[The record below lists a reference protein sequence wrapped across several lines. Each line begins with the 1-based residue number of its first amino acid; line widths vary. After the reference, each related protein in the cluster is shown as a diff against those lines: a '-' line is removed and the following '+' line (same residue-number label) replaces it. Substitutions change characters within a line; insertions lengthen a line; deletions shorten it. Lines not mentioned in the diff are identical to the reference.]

1 MINLLKTKLKDNKC
15 YIYFDNLKNIKKI
28 SDLIK
33 ILNKNTS
40 NGIND
45 FIFDFSYMR
54 SQSFSPAHVSI
65 AGIVQYYQ
73 EIKGINIT
81 FIEKEGLYI
90 VHTDTKSPLDVMT
103 NQELFKNNIFDKVIT
118 FATSQDVAFISEQII
133 SQLKYSI
140 DCEEGVLV
148 GLSWCMNEI
157 MDNVFN
163 HSKAS
168 RGYIMGQ
175 LHRRKK
181 HIVISIFDTGIGL
194 HKALLESGEYNPMNA
209 KEAIELAIG
218 KGVSGNRKIGQGNG
232 LWGLYQ
238 IVKDNKGYL
247 SIMTGNTSVKYD
259 FDNDKITYFNN
270 LPIISKEFFCTRID
284 FTLNIDNLININKVL
299 DNYLPYEQI
308 NSYIDGISTNT
319 GWIDFNVK
327 KEAIDGTGTRYAGK
341 RLKHNILNL
350 AKCDKLPILINFAD
364 VDMITSSFADEFIGK
379 LVKELGFVQ
388 FSSRFT
394 IINANEYVSALLNKA
409 ILMRQN

>member
-1 MINLLKTKLKDNKC
+1 MLKTELIGGKC
-15 YIYFDNLKNIKKI
+15 YIYFDSLKNIKKI
-28 SDLIK
+28 SDLIR

-45 FIFDFSYMR
+45 FVFDFSYMR

-73 EIKGINIT
+73 ENKGSNIT
-81 FIEKEGLYI
+81 FVEKEGLYI
-90 VHTDTKSPLDVMT
+90 VHTETKSPLDVIT

-118 FATSQDVAFISEQII
+118 FTTSQDVAFISEQII

-194 HKALLESGEYNPMNA
+194 HKTLLESGEYKPQSA
-209 KEAIELAIG
+209 RDAIELAIG

-247 SIMTGNTSVKYD
+247 SIMTGNTIIKYD
-259 FDNDKITYFNN
+259 FNNDKITNFNN
-270 LPIISKEFFCTRID
+270 LPVISNEFLCTRID
-284 FTLNIDNLININKVL
+284 FTLNIDTLININKAL
-299 DNYLPYEQI
+299 DNYSPYEQI
-308 NSYIDGISTNT
+308 NSYIDEISTSM

-327 KEAIDGTGTRYAGK
+327 KEAIDGIGTRYAGK

-350 AKCDKLPILINFAD
+350 AKCDTQPILINFAE

-379 LVKELGFVQ
+379 LVKELGFIQ
-388 FSSRFT
+388 FSSRFR
-394 IINANEYVSALLNKA
+394 IINTNKYVSALLDKA
-409 ILMRQN
+409 ISMRQN